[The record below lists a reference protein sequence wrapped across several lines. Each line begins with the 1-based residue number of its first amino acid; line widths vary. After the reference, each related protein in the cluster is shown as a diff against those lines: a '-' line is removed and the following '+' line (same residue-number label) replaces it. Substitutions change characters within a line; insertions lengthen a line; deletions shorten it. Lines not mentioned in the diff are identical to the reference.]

1 MATRKPRRF
10 EGGGEIL
17 PKEVDS
23 QEAADKAA
31 GLKASKDEDVGFFG
45 RLRMGNIDDPSSEA
59 YKRFGA
65 GRGRAERVPVEDLKP
80 KSVVRESAKAEVDP
94 LEEANKRE
102 NLDTT
107 PGPRATSS
115 TKPVARPSALPPRV
129 EKKEAPESYKKIERQ
144 RDTVPF
150 VKVPAKPIY
159 SNEGYGKGK
168 ANADYGN
175 EGRRRRVDPL
185 ERYQMDR
192 EEISSRYDNFARKGP
207 LSSVRR
213 PGTNTNY
220 ENENATSETFKR
232 GGAVKKMAGGGMA
245 TSASRR
251 ADGIATKG
259 KTRGRM
265 C

>member
-65 GRGRAERVPVEDLKP
+65 GRGRAERVPVEDIKP
-80 KSVVRESAKAEVDP
+80 APVVRETAKVEVDP
-94 LEEANKRE
+94 LEEANKR
-102 NLDTT
+102 T
-107 PGPRATSS
+107 PIDVPAGPRATSS
-115 TKPVARPSALPPRV
+115 AKPVARPSAPPPRV
-129 EKKEAPESYKKIERQ
+129 EKKDPPESYKKIERQ

-150 VKVPAKPIY
+150 VKIPDQSLGSRGSLGADLR
-159 SNEGYGKGK
+159 SGKM
-168 ANADYGN
+168 
-175 EGRRRRVDPL
+175 GRRVHMEYPEDFSAALARDKQEKAAKAVRDDNIRAFSKRPL
-185 ERYQMDR
+185 M
-192 EEISSRYDNFARKGP
+192 SPFAKG
-207 LSSVRR
+207 
-213 PGTNTNY
+213 GQ
-220 ENENATSETFKR
+220 
-232 GGAVKKMAGGGMA
+232 VKKMAGGGMA